1 MRTTEDRAVA
11 VCHSVDPA
19 GWRVILDEAVTR
31 VAGRFAR
38 PQPRVT
44 AGQFVEGLLSSVE
57 RKTCWSLAER
67 AGHAD
72 PQAMQRLLRT
82 AVWDADAVRDDV
94 RDWLI
99 SRIGHPDG
107 VLVTDE
113 TGFLKK
119 GVCSV
124 GVQRQYTGT
133 AGRIENSQ
141 VGVFLAYA
149 SPHGRALIDRRLYLP
164 ETSWCARPDRLT
176 AAGVPSEVRFAT
188 KPALAR
194 QMITA
199 ALDAGVPARWVTGDE
214 VYGADPDLRAD
225 LEHRR
230 IGYVLAV
237 GCDRRVPVNDGRTL
251 VRADEI
257 AQRIPSREWQINS
270 CGPGAKGPR
279 DYLWAWITT
288 ATTPD
293 EYRWLL
299 IRRNRTTGELAFY
312 LCWSPRPVPL
322 HTLVRVAGS
331 RWSIEELFQT
341 GKGEVGLDH
350 YQVRGWTGWHRFIT
364 LAMLALAVLT
374 ILAAQ
379 QSDADPEIIA
389 LTVAEIR
396 RLLNAFVL
404 AIPLP
409 PQHILHWSIWRR
421 TSQAR
426 ARRSH
431 YQRRLDHH
439 DSRKIK

>member
-1 MRTTEDRAVA
+1 MT
-11 VCHSVDPA
+11 C
-19 GWRVILDEAVTR
+19 
-31 VAGRFAR
+31 VAGRFVRAE
-38 PQPRVT
+38 PRRT
-44 AGQFVEGLLSSVE
+44 MAAFVEGLLSGVE
-57 RKTCWSLAER
+57 RKTCWSLAEH
-67 AGHAD
+67 AGHTD

-94 RDWLI
+94 RAWLVEQL
-99 SRIGHPDG
+99 GHPEG
-107 VLVTDE
+107 VLIVDE

-119 GVCSV
+119 GTCSV

-141 VGVFLAYA
+141 VGVFLAYVT
-149 SPHGRALIDRRLYLP
+149 PHGRAMIDRRLYLP
-164 ETSWCARPDRLT
+164 ETTWCDRPDRLT
-176 AAGVPSEVRFAT
+176 AAGVPDQVGFAT

-199 ALDAGVPARWVTGDE
+199 AFDADVPASWVTGDE

-225 LEHRR
+225 LEHRG

-237 GCDRRVPVNDGRTL
+237 ACDRRVAVNDGRTL
-251 VRADEI
+251 ARVDEI
-257 AQRIPSREWQINS
+257 AERIPTAEWRLHS

-288 ATTPD
+288 ATRPG
-293 EYRWLL
+293 EHRWLL
-299 IRRNRTTGELAFY
+299 IRRNRTSGELAYY

-331 RWSIEELFQT
+331 RWSVEELFQT
-341 GKGEVGLDH
+341 GKGQVGLDH

-374 ILAAQ
+374 ILAATAQ
-379 QSDADPEIIA
+379 QPDTGPEIIA

-396 RLLNAFVL
+396 RLLNTLVL
-404 AIPLP
+404 TQPLP
-409 PQHILHWSIWRR
+409 PAHTLHWSTWRR

-431 YQRRLDHH
+431 YQRRLRHH
-439 DSRKIK
+439 ASRKIK

>member
-1 MRTTEDRAVA
+1 
-11 VCHSVDPA
+11 
-19 GWRVILDEAVTR
+19 
-31 VAGRFAR
+31 
-38 PQPRVT
+38 
-44 AGQFVEGLLSSVE
+44 
-57 RKTCWSLAER
+57 
-67 AGHAD
+67 
-72 PQAMQRLLRT
+72 MQRLLRS
-82 AVWDADAVRDDV
+82 AVWSADAVRDDV
-94 RDWLI
+94 RDWLVEQL
-99 SRIGHPDG
+99 GHPDA
-107 VLVTDE
+107 VLACDE

-141 VGVFLAYA
+141 VGVFLAYV
-149 SPHGRALIDRRLYLP
+149 SPAGRAMIDRRLYLP
-164 ETSWCARPDRLT
+164 ETTWCDQPDRLA
-176 AAGVPSEVRFAT
+176 AAGVPDQVRFAT

-199 ALDAGVPARWVTGDE
+199 AFDAGVPFRWVTGDE
-214 VYGADPDLRAD
+214 VYGADPGLRAD
-225 LEHRR
+225 LEHRA

-237 GCDRRVPVNDGRTL
+237 GCDRRVHVNDGRTL
-251 VRADEI
+251 VRVDDLAE
-257 AQRIPSREWQINS
+257 RIPTAEWQLHS

-279 DYLWAWITT
+279 EYLWAWITT
-288 ATTPD
+288 VTRPG
-293 EYRWLL
+293 EHRWLL

-312 LCWSPRPVPL
+312 VCWSPRPIPL
-322 HTLVRVAGS
+322 HTLIRVAGS

-341 GKGEVGLDH
+341 GKGQVGLDH

-374 ILAAQ
+374 ILATTQ
-379 QSDADPEIIA
+379 QPDPDTEIIA

-404 AIPLP
+404 TAALP
-409 PQHILHWSIWRR
+409 PEHILHWSYWRR

-431 YQRRLDHH
+431 YQRRQA
-439 DSRKIK
+439 R

>member
-1 MRTTEDRAVA
+1 MAAGHTL
-11 VCHSVDPA
+11 DPA
-19 GWRVILDEAVTR
+19 GWRAILDEAVTR
-31 VAGRFAR
+31 VAVRFVRAE
-38 PQPRVT
+38 PRRT
-44 AGQFVEGLLSSVE
+44 AGQLVEGLLSGVE

-67 AGHAD
+67 AGHDD

-94 RDWLI
+94 CDWLVEQL
-99 SRIGHPDG
+99 GHPDA

-124 GVQRQYTGT
+124 RVQRQYRGT
-133 AGRIENSQ
+133 AGRVENSQ
-141 VGVFLAYA
+141 VGVFLAYVTPA
-149 SPHGRALIDRRLYLP
+149 GRALIDRRLYLP
-164 ETSWCARPDRLT
+164 EASWCEQSERLT
-176 AAGVPSEVRFAT
+176 AAGVPDDVGFAT

-194 QMITA
+194 QMIAA
-199 ALDAGVPARWVTGDE
+199 ALDAGAPAAWVTADE
-214 VYGADPDLRAD
+214 VYGADPGLRTDLG
-225 LEHRR
+225 HRR
-230 IGYVLAV
+230 IGYVLAA
-237 GCDRRVPVNDGRTL
+237 GCDRRVHVNDGRTL
-251 VRADEI
+251 VRVDDLAE
-257 AQRIPSREWQINS
+257 RIPIIEWQQHS

-288 ATTPD
+288 ATHPG
-293 EYRWLL
+293 EHRWLL

-322 HTLVRVAGS
+322 HTLVTVAGS

-341 GKGEVGLDH
+341 GKGQVGLDH
-350 YQVRGWTGWHRFIT
+350 YRVRGWTGWHRFIT

-379 QSDADPEIIA
+379 QADADPEIIA

-404 AIPLP
+404 ATPLP
-409 PQHILHWSIWRR
+409 PEHTLHWSIWRR
-421 TSQAR
+421 KSQAR

-431 YQRRLDHH
+431 YQRRLAH
-439 DSRKIK
+439 DASRRIK

>member
-1 MRTTEDRAVA
+1 M
-11 VCHSVDPA
+11 
-19 GWRVILDEAVTR
+19 TR
-31 VAGRFAR
+31 VAGRFVRAE
-38 PQPRVT
+38 PRRT
-44 AGQFVEGLLSSVE
+44 AGQFVEGLLSEAE

-82 AVWDADAVRDDV
+82 AVWDADSVRDDV
-94 RDWLI
+94 RSWLI
-99 SRIGHPDG
+99 EQLGHPDA

-141 VGVFLAYA
+141 VAVFLAYVTPA
-149 SPHGRALIDRRLYLP
+149 GRAMIDRKLYLP
-164 ETSWCARPDRLT
+164 ETTWCDQPDRLA
-176 AAGVPSEVRFAT
+176 AAGVPDDVEFAT

-194 QMITA
+194 QMIA
-199 ALDAGVPARWVTGDE
+199 AAIEAGVPFGWVTGDE
-214 VYGADPDLRAD
+214 VYGADPALRD
-225 LEHRR
+225 NLEHRG

-237 GCDRRVPVNDGRTL
+237 GCDRRVAVNDGRTL
-251 VRADEI
+251 IRVDDLAE
-257 AQRIPSREWQINS
+257 RIPRREWQLHS

-279 DYLWAWITT
+279 EYLWAWITI
-288 ATTPD
+288 ATRPD
-293 EYRWLL
+293 EHRWLL

-322 HTLVRVAGS
+322 HTLVTVAGS

-341 GKGEVGLDH
+341 GKGQVGLDH
-350 YQVRGWTGWHRFIT
+350 YQVRSWTGWHRFIT

-374 ILAAQ
+374 ILATQ
-379 QSDADPEIIA
+379 QPDTDPEIIA

-396 RLLNAFVL
+396 RLLNAFIL
-404 AIPLP
+404 AASLP
-409 PQHILHWSIWRR
+409 PEHTLHWSIWRR

-431 YQRRLDHH
+431 YQRRQA
-439 DSRKIK
+439 K

>member
-1 MRTTEDRAVA
+1 M
-11 VCHSVDPA
+11 
-19 GWRVILDEAVTR
+19 TR
-31 VAGRFAR
+31 VAGRFGRAE
-38 PQPRVT
+38 PRAT
-44 AGQFVEGLLSSVE
+44 AGQFVEGLLSETE

-67 AGHAD
+67 AGHGD

-82 AVWDADAVRDDV
+82 AMWDPDAVRDDL
-94 RDWLI
+94 REWLI
-99 SRIGHPDG
+99 EQLGHPDA

-133 AGRIENSQ
+133 AGRVENSQ
-141 VGVFLAYA
+141 VAVFLAYVTPA
-149 SPHGRALIDRRLYLP
+149 GRAMIDRRLYLP
-164 ETSWCARPDRLT
+164 ETTWCEQPDRLA
-176 AAGVPSEVRFAT
+176 AAGVPDDVEFAT

-194 QMITA
+194 QMIAA
-199 ALDAGVPARWVTGDE
+199 ALEAGIPFAWVTGDE
-214 VYGADPDLRAD
+214 VYGADHALRD
-225 LEHRR
+225 NLEHRG

-237 GCDRRVPVNDGRTL
+237 GCDRRVAVNDGRTL
-251 VRADEI
+251 IRVDDLA
-257 AQRIPSREWQINS
+257 ARIPTAEWQLHS

-279 DYLWAWITT
+279 EYLWTWITT
-288 ATTPD
+288 ATRPD
-293 EYRWLL
+293 EHRWLL

-322 HTLVRVAGS
+322 HTLVTVAGS

-341 GKGEVGLDH
+341 GKGHVGLDH
-350 YQVRGWTGWHRFIT
+350 YQVRSWTGWHRFVT

-379 QSDADPEIIA
+379 QPDTDPETIA

-404 AIPLP
+404 AASLP
-409 PQHILHWSIWRR
+409 PEHTLHWSIWRR

-431 YQRRLDHH
+431 YQHRQE
-439 DSRKIK
+439 K

>member
-1 MRTTEDRAVA
+1 MAA
-11 VCHSVDPA
+11 CHSVDPA

-31 VAGRFAR
+31 VGGRFAR
-38 PQPRVT
+38 AEPRAT

-94 RDWLI
+94 RDWLV
-99 SRIGHPDG
+99 SQLGHPDG

-119 GVCSV
+119 GVSSV

-141 VGVFLAYA
+141 VGVFLAYT
-149 SPHGRALIDRRLYLP
+149 SPLGRALIDRRLYLP
-164 ETSWCARPDRLT
+164 ETTWCARPDRLA
-176 AAGVPSEVRFAT
+176 AAGVPQQVGFAT
-188 KPALAR
+188 KPALAG

-199 ALDAGVPARWVTGDE
+199 ALDAGVPAGWVTGDE
-214 VYGADPDLRAD
+214 VYGADPGLRAD
-225 LEHRR
+225 LEQRG

-237 GCDRRVPVNDGRTL
+237 GCDRRVHVNDGRTL
-251 VRADEI
+251 VRADDLAE
-257 AQRIPSREWQINS
+257 RIPTAEWQQHS

-288 ATTPD
+288 ATAPG
-293 EYRWLL
+293 EHRWLL

-312 LCWSPRPVPL
+312 LCWSPCPAPL

-341 GKGEVGLDH
+341 GKGQVGLDH
-350 YQVRGWTGWHRFIT
+350 YQVRGWTGWHRFVT
-364 LAMLALAVLT
+364 LAILALAVLT

-379 QSDADPEIIA
+379 QPDADPEIIA
-389 LTVAEIR
+389 LTVVEIR

-404 AIPLP
+404 TTPLP
-409 PQHILHWSIWRR
+409 PEHILHWSTWRR

-431 YQRRLDHH
+431 YQHRLDHR
-439 DSRKIK
+439 STRKIK

>member
-1 MRTTEDRAVA
+1 MAA
-11 VCHSVDPA
+11 GHSVNPA
-19 GWRVILDEAVTR
+19 GWRVILDAAVAR

-38 PQPRVT
+38 AEPRRSM
-44 AGQFVEGLLSSVE
+44 AAFVEGLLSMVE

-82 AVWDADAVRDDV
+82 AVWDVDAVRDDV
-94 RDWLI
+94 RALLMEHV
-99 SRIGHPDG
+99 GHPDG

-119 GVCSV
+119 GVGSV

-133 AGRIENSQ
+133 AGRVENSQ

-149 SPHGRALIDRRLYLP
+149 SPLGRGLIDRRLYLP
-164 ETSWCARPDRLT
+164 ETTWCDRPARRT
-176 AAGVPSEVRFAT
+176 AAGVPDEVGFAT

-199 ALDAGVPARWVTGDE
+199 AVDAGVPARWVTGDE
-214 VYGADPDLRAD
+214 VYGADPGLRAE
-225 LEHRR
+225 LEQRGV
-230 IGYVLAV
+230 GYVLAV
-237 GCDRRVPVNDGRTL
+237 GCDRRVTVNDGRTI
-251 VRADEI
+251 VRVDDLAD
-257 AQRIPSREWQINS
+257 RIPTREWQLRS

-288 ATTPD
+288 ATSHG
-293 EYRWLL
+293 EHRWLL

-312 LCWSPRPVPL
+312 LCWSAKPVPL
-322 HTLVRVAGS
+322 HTLVTVAGS

-341 GKGEVGLDH
+341 GKGQVGLDH

-374 ILAAQ
+374 VLAATSAAEQ
-379 QSDADPEIIA
+379 GDSDPQTIP

-404 AIPLP
+404 ALPLP
-409 PQHILHWSIWRR
+409 PEHTLNWSYWRR

-431 YQRRLDHH
+431 YQRRLSHH
-439 DSRKIK
+439 ASRPAK

>member
-1 MRTTEDRAVA
+1 MRAE
-11 VCHSVDPA
+11 
-19 GWRVILDEAVTR
+19 
-31 VAGRFAR
+31 
-38 PQPRVT
+38 PRRT
-44 AGQFVEGLLSSVE
+44 AGQLVEGLLSGVE

-82 AVWDADAVRDDV
+82 AVWDVDAVRDDV

-99 SRIGHPDG
+99 AKLGHPDA

-141 VGVFLAYA
+141 VGVFLAYV
-149 SPHGRALIDRRLYLP
+149 SPTGRALIDRRLYLP
-164 ETSWCARPDRLT
+164 ESSWCDKPARLA
-176 AAGVPSEVRFAT
+176 AAGVPDDVGFAT

-194 QMITA
+194 QMIAA
-199 ALDAGVPARWVTGDE
+199 ALDNGVPARWVTGGE
-214 VYGADPDLRAD
+214 VYGTDPRLRTY
-225 LEHRR
+225 LEQRG
-230 IGYVLAV
+230 IGYVLAI
-237 GCDRRVPVNDGRTL
+237 GCARRVRVNDGRTL
-251 VRADEI
+251 VRADEV
-257 AQRIPSREWQINS
+257 AERIPTTQWQTHS
-270 CGPGAKGPR
+270 CGPGAKGPH
-279 DYLWAWITT
+279 DYLWAWVIT
-288 ATTPD
+288 ATRPN
-293 EYRWLL
+293 ERRWLL

-312 LCWSPRPVPL
+312 LCWSPGPVPL

-341 GKGEVGLDH
+341 GKGQVGLDH
-350 YQVRGWTGWHRFIT
+350 YQVGGWTGWQRFVT

-374 ILAAQ
+374 ILAATQ
-379 QSDADPEIIA
+379 QPNTDPDIIA

-404 AIPLP
+404 TP
-409 PQHILHWSIWRR
+409 PPPPAHTLDWSTWRR
-421 TSQAR
+421 ASQAR

-431 YQRRLDHH
+431 YQRRLHH
-439 DSRKIK
+439 HTTRKIK

>member
-1 MRTTEDRAVA
+1 M
-11 VCHSVDPA
+11 
-19 GWRVILDEAVTR
+19 TR

-38 PQPRVT
+38 AEPRATT
-44 AGQFVEGLLSSVE
+44 ARFVEGLLSGVE
-57 RKTCWSLAER
+57 RKTCWSLAEH
-67 AGHAD
+67 AGDAD

-94 RDWLI
+94 RDWLVEQL
-99 SRIGHPDG
+99 GHPDA
-107 VLVTDE
+107 VLVADE

-119 GVCSV
+119 GACSV

-133 AGRIENSQ
+133 AGRVENSQ
-141 VGVFLAYA
+141 VGVFLAYV
-149 SPHGRALIDRRLYLP
+149 SPAGRALIDRRLYLP
-164 ETSWCARPDRLT
+164 ETTWCDQPERLT
-176 AAGVPSEVRFAT
+176 AAGVPDQVGFAT

-199 ALDAGVPARWVTGDE
+199 AIDAGVPVGWVTADE
-214 VYGADPDLRAD
+214 VYGADPGLRTD
-225 LEHRR
+225 LETYG

-237 GCDRRVPVNDGRTL
+237 GCDRRVAVNDGRTL
-251 VRADEI
+251 VRGDTLAE
-257 AQRIPSREWQINS
+257 RIPTTGWQPRS
-270 CGPGAKGPR
+270 CGPGAKGHR

-288 ATTPD
+288 ATRPG
-293 EYRWLL
+293 EHRWLL
-299 IRRNRTTGELAFY
+299 IRRNRTTGDLAFY

-341 GKGEVGLDH
+341 GKGQVGLDH

-374 ILAAQ
+374 TLAATVRQ
-379 QSDADPEIIA
+379 PDPDPQVIA

-396 RLLNAFVL
+396 RLLNALVL
-404 AIPLP
+404 THPLP
-409 PQHILHWSIWRR
+409 PAHTMHWSIWRR

-431 YQRRLDHH
+431 YQRRQAN
-439 DSRKIK
+439 

>member
-1 MRTTEDRAVA
+1 M
-11 VCHSVDPA
+11 
-19 GWRVILDEAVTR
+19 TR
-31 VAGRFAR
+31 VAGRFGRAE
-38 PQPRVT
+38 PRAT
-44 AGQFVEGLLSSVE
+44 AGQFVEGLLSETE

-67 AGHAD
+67 AGHGD

-82 AVWDADAVRDDV
+82 AMWDPDAVRDDL
-94 RDWLI
+94 REWLI
-99 SRIGHPDG
+99 EQLGHPDA

-133 AGRIENSQ
+133 AGRVENSQ
-141 VGVFLAYA
+141 VAVFLAYVTPA
-149 SPHGRALIDRRLYLP
+149 GRAMIDRRLYLP
-164 ETSWCARPDRLT
+164 ETTWCEQPDRLA
-176 AAGVPSEVRFAT
+176 AAGVPDDVEFAT

-194 QMITA
+194 QMIAA
-199 ALDAGVPARWVTGDE
+199 ALEAGIPFAWVTGDE
-214 VYGADPDLRAD
+214 VYGADPALRD
-225 LEHRR
+225 NLEHRG

-237 GCDRRVPVNDGRTL
+237 GCDRRVAVNDGRTL
-251 VRADEI
+251 IRVDDLAE
-257 AQRIPSREWQINS
+257 RIPTAEWQLHS

-279 DYLWAWITT
+279 EYLWAWITT
-288 ATTPD
+288 ATRPD
-293 EYRWLL
+293 EHRWLL

-322 HTLVRVAGS
+322 HTLVTVAGS

-341 GKGEVGLDH
+341 GKGQVGLDH
-350 YQVRGWTGWHRFIT
+350 YQVRSWTGWHRFVT

-379 QSDADPEIIA
+379 QPDTDPETIA

-404 AIPLP
+404 AASLP
-409 PQHILHWSIWRR
+409 PEHTLHWSIWRR

-431 YQRRLDHH
+431 YQHRQE
-439 DSRKIK
+439 K